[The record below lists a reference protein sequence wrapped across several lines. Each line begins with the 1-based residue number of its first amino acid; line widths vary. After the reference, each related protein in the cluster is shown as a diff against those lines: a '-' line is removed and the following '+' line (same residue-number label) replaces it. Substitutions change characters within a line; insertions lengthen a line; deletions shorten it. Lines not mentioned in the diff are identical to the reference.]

1 VEQGAGLKPV
11 PGTGLRGASD
21 SVARFTI
28 GTEDEESEGSGPGS
42 RVEVPM
48 GEDDIYVGETMMSR
62 SQGQGKEET
71 HDGEV
76 LIKFED
82 TLNRTIVLKYLL
94 LI

>member
-1 VEQGAGLKPV
+1 VEQGVGLKPV
-11 PGTGLRGASD
+11 PGTGMRGASD

-48 GEDDIYVGETMMSR
+48 GEDDIYVGETMMSGSR

-71 HDGEV
+71 HDG
-76 LIKFED
+76 KF
-82 TLNRTIVLKYLL
+82 
-94 LI
+94 